1 MKKVSIIITC
11 YNKAKFIK
19 ECLDSAL
26 NQTYPDIEIVVY
38 NDASKDDSA
47 KIIQKYADENDNI
60 IFINALKNRG
70 VSYARNKAVEI
81 CTGEYI
87 FPLDGDD
94 YIDLTYIEKAVME
107 FERDNSLNVVS
118 ANSYSVRDNGIFEH
132 KSIMTESYAYHGSF
146 AVSALMRKSDFYR
159 AGGYKEYMTENAEDA
174 EFWLSCIE
182 LGFKFKIIDE
192 YLLYVRR
199 TSDNKDR
206 RNLSRKFNHKKSDKC
221 KLMMMKN
228 HMELFRQD
236 NQIVLDYIDVV
247 QKFWK
252 DQELYILFLAISI
265 FEFCLIV
272 SIHFVK

>member
-11 YNKAKFIK
+11 YNKSKFIK
-19 ECLDSAL
+19 ECIDSAL
-26 NQTYPDIEIVVY
+26 NQTYQNIEIVIY
-38 NDASKDDSA
+38 NDASKDKSA
-47 KIIQKYADENDNI
+47 DIIQKYADKNDNI

-70 VSYARNKAVEI
+70 VSYARNKAIEI

-94 YIDLTYIEKAVME
+94 YIDLTYIEKAVIE
-107 FERDNSLNVVS
+107 FEKDNSLNVVS
-118 ANSYSVRDNGIFEH
+118 ANMYSVRDNGIFEN
-132 KSIMTESYAYHGSF
+132 KSVMSENYAYNGSF
-146 AVSALMRKSDFYR
+146 AVSALMRKSDFYK
-159 AGGYKEYMTENAEDA
+159 AGCYKEYMTENAEDS

-199 TSDNKDR
+199 TSDNKNR
-206 RNLSRKFNHKKSDKC
+206 RNLSKKFNHKKSDNC
-221 KLMMMKN
+221 KLTMMKN
-228 HMELFRQD
+228 HMDLFRKD

-252 DQELYILFLAISI
+252 YKELYNIFLIICIIELLIII
-265 FEFCLIV
+265 FIV
-272 SIHFVK
+272 CIK

>member
-252 DQELYILFLAISI
+252 YKELYILFLAISI